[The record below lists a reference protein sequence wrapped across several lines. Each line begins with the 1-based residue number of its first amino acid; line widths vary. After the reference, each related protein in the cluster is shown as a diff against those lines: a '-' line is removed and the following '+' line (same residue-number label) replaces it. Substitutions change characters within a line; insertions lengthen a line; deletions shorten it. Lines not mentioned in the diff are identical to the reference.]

1 MEKNIDNSKAVKYD
15 VLISYLN
22 VLIKK
27 DDTFIRVEEVKNIID
42 AMEEGEKSE

>member
-1 MEKNIDNSKAVKYD
+1 MEINIENSKAVKYD

-22 VLIKK
+22 ILIKK
-27 DDTFIRVEEVKNIID
+27 DDMFIRTEEVKNIID